1 MNQRFLLDRK
11 QMSLGLMCIAVLI
24 EVFFATHLLL
34 TALTGEQWVCTSAA
48 IAYIVA
54 SSIRHPLENWI
65 YVQSPAHE

>member
-1 MNQRFLLDRK
+1 
-11 QMSLGLMCIAVLI
+11 MCIAVLI